1 MEQSAIDATQ
11 IAAYLPA
18 LEQAANRPGVPASF
32 VRFVRH
38 LRSFS
43 LMPSLEEDIAAAVDV
58 LGLHA
63 TGIVFGIG
71 MTNWKSAEERDA
83 FLRLIGEEQ
92 ANGSA

>member
-1 MEQSAIDATQ
+1 
-11 IAAYLPA
+11 
-18 LEQAANRPGVPASF
+18 
-32 VRFVRH
+32 
-38 LRSFS
+38 
-43 LMPSLEEDIAAAVDV
+43 MPSLEEDIAAAVDV

>member
-1 MEQSAIDATQ
+1 
-11 IAAYLPA
+11 
-18 LEQAANRPGVPASF
+18 
-32 VRFVRH
+32 
-38 LRSFS
+38 
-43 LMPSLEEDIAAAVDV
+43 MPSLEEDIAAAVDV

-71 MTNWKSAEERDA
+71 MTNWESAEQRDG